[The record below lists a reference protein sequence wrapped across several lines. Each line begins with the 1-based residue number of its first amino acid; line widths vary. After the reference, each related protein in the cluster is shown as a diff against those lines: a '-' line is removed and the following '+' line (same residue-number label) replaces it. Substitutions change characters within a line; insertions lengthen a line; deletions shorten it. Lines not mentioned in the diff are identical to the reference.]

1 MFSTLVFQVFS
12 AKYHQHWNGIL
23 TEMEYS
29 VLSVQVSQI
38 SSVIP
43 GVPGVPWG
51 PWGPLDP
58 LGSLGSLGS
67 WGVSTSHSMCLPN
80 HLSCISFIHSYR
92 LSRDFIFENPEI
104 TELLSISGLWM
115 AMGLTCNSYWHMYII
130 YIYTHINYE
139 IVTSISF
146 GHVPSTSSFGC
157 KFLLL
162 TQPLRFP
169 NHFLSSKKDSR
180 AKCQECRPG
189 ECHWYLQI
197 WVADKINCSPKFPK
211 VRLGRPLSVVK
222 LFVFQNIQ

>member
-1 MFSTLVFQVFS
+1 
-12 AKYHQHWNGIL
+12 
-23 TEMEYS
+23 MEYS
-29 VLSVQVSQI
+29 WILCFKTVQVNQI

-43 GVPGVPWG
+43 GVPGV
-51 PWGPLDP
+51 
-58 LGSLGSLGS
+58 LGCFHLPQHVPPKSFVLHQLHPQLSSLQGFHLWES
-67 WGVSTSHSMCLPN
+67 WDHRT
-80 HLSCISFIHSYR
+80 
-92 LSRDFIFENPEI
+92 DFR
-104 TELLSISGLWM
+104 ISGLWM
-115 AMGLTCNSYWHMYII
+115 AMALTCNIYVYTV
-130 YIYTHINYE
+130 YIYVHINYE
-139 IVTSISF
+139 IVTSIPF

-169 NHFLSSKKDSR
+169 NHFLSSKKNSR

-222 LFVFQNIQ
+222 LFVFFKTSSRQKK